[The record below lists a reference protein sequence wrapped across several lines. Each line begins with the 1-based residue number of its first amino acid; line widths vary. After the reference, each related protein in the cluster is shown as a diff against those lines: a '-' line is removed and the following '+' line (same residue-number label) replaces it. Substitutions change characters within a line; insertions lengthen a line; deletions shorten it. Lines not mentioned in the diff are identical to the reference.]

1 MLHLSLCLTI
11 KPVDK
16 VKRGTQKTSKEHKGV
31 IVDMAHRQR
40 VERLIEE
47 LGQQGMGYYTV
58 APPLFW
64 LLWALG
70 LEIPTPLFLG
80 FRKLTLLMGTFLAS
94 CGVLCGESVCS
105 CGHGKEKS

>member
-1 MLHLSLCLTI
+1 M
-11 KPVDK
+11 
-16 VKRGTQKTSKEHKGV
+16 
-31 IVDMAHRQR
+31 DMTHRQR

-64 LLWALG
+64 LLWTLG
-70 LEIPTPLFLG
+70 LEIPPLLFMG

-94 CGVLCGESVCS
+94 CGVLCGESVCG
-105 CGHGKEKS
+105 CGHGKEKSQRVLRSR